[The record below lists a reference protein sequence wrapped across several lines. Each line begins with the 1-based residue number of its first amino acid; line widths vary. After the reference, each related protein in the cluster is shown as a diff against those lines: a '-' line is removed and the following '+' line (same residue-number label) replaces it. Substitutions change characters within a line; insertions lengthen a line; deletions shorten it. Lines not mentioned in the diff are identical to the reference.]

1 MLQLGKLNRRVTL
14 QSPPV
19 TKDALGQ
26 PVPGA
31 WVDVDTIWADIR
43 GSTGLE
49 AIKADAPTSSVQAS
63 VRIWHRAGVNAGMR
77 LVKTDGT
84 VYDIKAV
91 LESDGTYLDL
101 VCEVIN
107 ADS

>member
-1 MLQLGKLNRRVTL
+1 MLQLGKFDKRVTL

-19 TKDALGQ
+19 TNDALGQ
-26 PVPGA
+26 PIDAA
-31 WVDVDTIWADIR
+31 WVDVTSLWADIR
-43 GSTGLE
+43 HVTGLE
-49 AIKADAPTSSVQAS
+49 AIKADAPTSRVQAS

-77 LVKTDGT
+77 LVKGSA
-84 VYDIKAV
+84 VYNIEAV
-91 LESDGTYLDL
+91 LPSDGTFLDL

>member
-1 MLQLGKLNRRVTL
+1 MLQLGKLNTRLVL

-26 PVPGA
+26 PLGDA
-31 WVDVDTIWADIR
+31 WVVLGEIWADIR
-43 GSTGLE
+43 HTTGLE
-49 AIKADAPTSSVQAS
+49 AIKADAPSSRVQAS
-63 VRIWHRAGVNAGMR
+63 VRIWSRAGVNAGMR
-77 LVKTDGT
+77 LVKSDGT
-84 VYDIKAV
+84 VYEIRAV
-91 LESDGTYLDL
+91 LPGDGTYLDL

>member
-1 MLQLGKLNRRVTL
+1 MFQIGKLNKRVML

-19 TKDALGQ
+19 AVDALNQ
-26 PVPGA
+26 PLPDA
-31 WVDVDTIWADIR
+31 WVDVAELWADIR
-43 GSTGLE
+43 GTTGME
-49 AIKADAPTSSVQAS
+49 AIKADAPSSRVQAS

-84 VYDIKAV
+84 VDDIKAV